1 MVEKHIFFNLYI
13 GMSIVCKC
21 IIDVH
26 RLILTADAAT
36 LCDAGNKSRHVAG
49 TVQKWGHLNIGT
61 IIVLFLWITDTS
73 NFYKTAVL
81 SVSLFEH

>member
-26 RLILTADAAT
+26 RLILTADAAA

-61 IIVLFLWITDTS
+61 IIVLFL
-73 NFYKTAVL
+73 
-81 SVSLFEH
+81 LFSSTFLLL